1 VLCELDLE
9 KAYDSVNCE
18 FLLCLLKRWF
28 WGEMESLDS

>member
-18 FLLCLLKRWF
+18 FLLCLLKRCGF
-28 WGEMESLDS
+28 GEKWRA